1 LELTDYLR
9 VLRKYWRSATAVT
22 RVAILAAAAFSLLT
36 KATYTAT
43 TSVFLSVKSVATA
56 GELNSG
62 STYAENQV
70 QSFARVARTPI
81 VLQAVVDRLN
91 LPVTAERLAEDVTAT
106 VPSNTATID
115 LSVENGDPAQAALIA
130 NAVGEQVVET
140 VKQLSPPT
148 ADGSDMVEATVIRPA
163 SVPLSP
169 TTPKVTQNLAL
180 GLLLGLMLGVGQAV
194 LRDTLYTKIRNE
206 RDLERVTDRPLLGSI
221 MLDETLSKRT
231 APGLASDHSLAGE
244 AYRRLRTNLQFLA
257 LPEGERALV
266 VTSTVPGEGKT
277 TTAINTAVT
286 MAETGARVL
295 LIDADLRR
303 PHVADAFGLETAA
316 GLTSVLIGRATL
328 EEVVQPIG
336 DTSLDVLTSG
346 PIPPNPSELLGFDA
360 MKALLAQVGR
370 LYDVVIID
378 SPPLLPVTDAAVLAR
393 STAGALVVVG
403 ARVVRR
409 GELDA
414 ALATLDQVDARV
426 LGLVLNKVLR
436 DDEERY
442 GYSYQYAERNAADA
456 EPRPARLVTTPT
468 REVAARRA

>member
-1 LELTDYLR
+1 MELTDYLR

-22 RVAILAAAAFSLLT
+22 LVAILAAAAFSLLT

-91 LPVTAERLAEDVTAT
+91 LSVSAERLAQDVTAT

-148 ADGSDMVEATVIRPA
+148 ADGSDTVEATVIRPA
-163 SVPLSP
+163 SVPVSP

-206 RDLERVTDRPLLGSI
+206 RDLERVTDRPLLGTI
-221 MLDETLSKRT
+221 VFDEAMSNRPV
-231 APGLASDHSLAGE
+231 PGIVSDHSLAGE
-244 AYRRLRTNLQFLA
+244 AYRRLRTNLQFLG
-257 LPEGERALV
+257 LPPGERALV
-266 VTSTVPGEGKT
+266 ITSTVPAEGKT
-277 TTAINTAVT
+277 TTAVNTAIT
-286 MAETGARVL
+286 MAEAGASVL

-303 PHVADAFGLETAA
+303 PRVADAFGLESAA
-316 GLTSVLIGRATL
+316 GLTSVLIGQATL
-328 EEVVQPIG
+328 DDVVQPIG
-336 DTSLDVLTSG
+336 NTSLDVLTSG
-346 PIPPNPSELLGFDA
+346 PIPPNPSEMLGFDA
-360 MKALLAQVGR
+360 MKALLTQVGR

-414 ALATLDQVDARV
+414 ALNTLDQVDARV
-426 LGLVLNKVLR
+426 LGLVLNKVQL
-436 DDEERY
+436 DDESLY
-442 GYSYQYAERNAADA
+442 GYGYRYD
-456 EPRPARLVTTPT
+456 
-468 REVAARRA
+468 ARRAKALPTETPVVSAA